1 MRPWETFEVVVIGGG
16 HAGIEAA
23 HAAARI
29 GCETALVTMDVRAIG
44 RMSCNPA
51 IGGIGKGQIVR
62 EIDAL
67 GGVMGKLADATGIQF
82 RLLNRKKGPA
92 VWSPRCQS
100 DKARYA
106 EAAQRLIL
114 STPRLTVV
122 EGTADELLVDGDRI
136 VGVRL
141 QDGRVLGTRAVVI
154 ASGTFM
160 NGLIHIGLE
169 TQPAGRIGEPPAVGL
184 PESLRRLGFE
194 MGRLKTGTPPR
205 LLRESVRYD
214 VLEVQEGDP
223 DPVFFSFDTTSVTL
237 PQTVCWIT
245 YTNPEVHEII
255 RSNLHVAPMY
265 CGRIRGIGPR
275 YCPSIEDKVV
285 RFADKTHHQLFLEP
299 EGLDPDTWIYINGL
313 STSLPREI
321 QEEVVHRIRG
331 LEDAVIVRYAY
342 AVEYD
347 FVRPHQLKHTLET
360 KRIEGLFH
368 AGQINGTT
376 GYEEAAGQGL
386 VAGINAALKVR
397 GRPPLVLSR
406 HESYIGIMIDDLVTK
421 GVEDPYRM
429 FTSRAELRL
438 LLRIDNADLRLS
450 EYGYRIGLLPEE
462 RWERV
467 QRKRARLQRAIEFMN
482 TCRPGPRLKP
492 GQTHPVPL
500 RGHETLAV
508 LLKRPEMTLDRL
520 LEAYD
525 LPEITALAYEEKY
538 SMELEVKYEGYIR
551 RQLQEVER
559 MKKRLDLRIPPDFP
573 VDRVPGL
580 RKEIVEKLQKYRPET
595 LADALRIQGVT
606 PAAVVLLSYYI
617 DRWQR
622 TGRITS

>member
-1 MRPWETFEVVVIGGG
+1 
-16 HAGIEAA
+16 
-23 HAAARI
+23 
-29 GCETALVTMDVRAIG
+29 
-44 RMSCNPA
+44 
-51 IGGIGKGQIVR
+51 
-62 EIDAL
+62 
-67 GGVMGKLADATGIQF
+67 
-82 RLLNRKKGPA
+82 
-92 VWSPRCQS
+92 
-100 DKARYA
+100 
-106 EAAQRLIL
+106 
-114 STPRLTVV
+114 
-122 EGTADELLVDGDRI
+122 
-136 VGVRL
+136 
-141 QDGRVLGTRAVVI
+141 
-154 ASGTFM
+154 
-160 NGLIHIGLE
+160 
-169 TQPAGRIGEPPAVGL
+169 
-184 PESLRRLGFE
+184 
-194 MGRLKTGTPPR
+194 
-205 LLRESVRYD
+205 
-214 VLEVQEGDP
+214 
-223 DPVFFSFDTTSVTL
+223 
-237 PQTVCWIT
+237 
-245 YTNPEVHEII
+245 
-255 RSNLHVAPMY
+255 MY

-285 RFADKTHHQLFLEP
+285 RFADKPHHQLFLEP
-299 EGLDPDTWIYINGL
+299 EGLDPDTWIYVNGL

-321 QEEVVHRIRG
+321 QEAIVHRIRG

-347 FVRPHQLKHTLET
+347 FVLPHQLKHTLET

-386 VAGINAALKVR
+386 IAGINAALKVR

-462 RWERV
+462 RWARV
-467 QRKRARLQRAIEFMN
+467 QQKRERLRRAIEFMN
-482 TCRPGPRLKP
+482 MARPGPRLKA
-492 GQTHPVPL
+492 GRSHPVPL
-500 RGHETLAV
+500 KGHETLAV

-525 LPEITALAYEEKY
+525 VPEIAGLAYEEKY
-538 SMELEVKYEGYIR
+538 SMELEIKYEGYIR

-580 RKEIVEKLQKYRPET
+580 RKEIIEKLQKYRPET

-622 TGRITS
+622 TGQITS